1 MAFNAANVNGQ
12 VGRLATKMPIFPLSR
27 RHWRR
32 VRQSRL
38 HLAEI
43 CGKRDNEGNG
53 ANLATRMT
61 QPLTIEDL
69 LHKLNPQ
76 QREAAT
82 HGNSPLLI
90 VAGAGTGKTATLV
103 HRVAWLISQGVD
115 PARLLLLTFTRRAAA
130 EMLRRVENLL
140 RNLEAG
146 ANLAATS
153 GDGEGGE
160 RAGIEGSGSGS
171 SPRFHATRIWGGTFH
186 AVAARLLRRYGKA
199 IGLPPGF
206 TIHDRADAEDL
217 MKVVCTELGLSK
229 TDQRF
234 PKKGTCMD
242 IYSRCVNA
250 REKLEHALVR
260 HFPWCLEWGAELKRL
275 FSAYVDRKEA
285 CGVLDY
291 DDLLLFWHGL
301 LEDPTAG
308 PIVRGLFDCVLVDE
322 YQDTNLLQAEIVYG
336 LSPQG
341 RGVTV
346 VGDDAQSIYSFR
358 AATVRNILDL
368 PKHYTDTKIVRL
380 EQNYRSTQ
388 PILEATNGVIA
399 LAAERHAK
407 NLWSDRQ
414 EGQRPAFVTCDD
426 EVEQADFV
434 IRSILAHR
442 ESGIDLRRQAVLFRA
457 SHHSMLLEAELTAR
471 HIPFHKYG
479 GLKFVE
485 TAHVKD
491 LLAFLRLAENPRDE
505 VAAARLLPLL
515 PGIGPVKGRQLTQ
528 MLTATR
534 STEYPGGDFSAWAA
548 WKPPA
553 GAEKLWPEMVALL
566 QALTASHEDLPS
578 QVNRIRKFYGPI
590 MANIYDHVPPRLR
603 DLEQLEQI
611 AGRWRSRRRMLM
623 EMALDPPNS
632 TQDFA
637 GPPVL
642 DDDYLVLS
650 TIHSAKGL
658 EWDAVYVIHAADGNI
673 PSDMSTGDTAG
684 VEEERRLF
692 YVALTRAKT
701 WLYVLCPLR
710 YYHAYRPG
718 AGDRYGMPQRTRFL
732 PEALLKHFD
741 RQIAAIVGSE
751 EGGIGS
757 LNLGLVSKAIRGKI
771 KGQWG

>member
-1 MAFNAANVNGQ
+1 
-12 VGRLATKMPIFPLSR
+12 
-27 RHWRR
+27 
-32 VRQSRL
+32 
-38 HLAEI
+38 
-43 CGKRDNEGNG
+43 
-53 ANLATRMT
+53 MT
-61 QPLTIEDL
+61 QPSTIEDVL
-69 LHKLNPQ
+69 EKLNPQ

-82 HGNSPLLI
+82 HGDTPLLI

-103 HRVAWLISQGVD
+103 HRVAWLIAQGVE
-115 PARLLLLTFTRRAAA
+115 PGRILLLTFTRRAAA
-130 EMLRRVENLL
+130 EMLRRVDGLL
-140 RNLEAG
+140 SRLQPQGNQ
-146 ANLAATS
+146 S
-153 GDGEGGE
+153 GDGPQ
-160 RAGIEGSGSGS
+160 A
-171 SPRFHATRIWGGTFH
+171 PPPARFQLGRLWGGTFH
-186 AVAARLLRRYGKA
+186 AVATRLLRRYGKA

-217 MKVVCTELGLSK
+217 MNVVRTELGLSK
-229 TDQRF
+229 TDRRF

-250 REKLEHALVR
+250 REKLEPALVR

-275 FSAYVDRKEA
+275 FSGYVDRKEA

-291 DDLLLFWHGL
+291 DDLLLYWHGL
-301 LEDPTAG
+301 LEDAKAG
-308 PIVRGLFDCVLVDE
+308 PIIRGQFDCVLVDE
-322 YQDTNLLQAEIVYG
+322 YQDTNLLQAEIVYQ

-368 PKHYTDTKIVRL
+368 PEHYPGTKLVRL

-388 PILEATNGVIA
+388 PILEATNRVIG
-399 LAAERHAK
+399 LAAERYAK
-407 NLWSDRQ
+407 DLWSDRR
-414 EGQRPAFVTCDD
+414 EGQPPVQVTCDD
-426 EVEQADFV
+426 ETEQADFV
-434 IRSILAHR
+434 IHKILEHR
-442 ESGIDLRRQAVLFRA
+442 EANIALRRQAVLFRA

-471 HIPFHKYG
+471 HIPFHKFG

-505 VAAARLLPLL
+505 VAAARILPLM
-515 PGIGPVKGRQLTQ
+515 PGIGPVKARQLSE
-528 MLTATR
+528 MLAQ
-534 STEYPGGDFSAWAA
+534 SGGDFSAWAA
-548 WKPPA
+548 WQPPA
-553 GAEKLWPEMVALL
+553 GAEKLWPQLVDLL
-566 QALTASHEDLPS
+566 QGLSASSEALPA
-578 QVNRIRKFYGPI
+578 QVNRVRKFYGPI
-590 MANIYDHVPPRLR
+590 LETNYDHVQPRLR

-673 PSDMSTGDTAG
+673 PSDMATADREG

-710 YYHAYRPG
+710 YYHSYRPG
-718 AGDRYGMPQRTRFL
+718 VSDRYGFAQRTRFL
-732 PEALLKHFD
+732 PESVLEYFD
-741 RQIAAIVGSE
+741 RQITSGIGQPEDEAA
-751 EGGIGS
+751 GS
-757 LNLGLVSKAIRGKI
+757 LNLGLTSKAIRGKT
-771 KGQWG
+771 KRFWG